1 MRSLSVYLSADMS
14 VLFGDGE
21 GNAVGIYEVDDG
33 IMIIEKFIHCYKE
46 AFDSLFISSFAKY
59 LSEKSSAIQCRREEF
74 FEKFPESSS
83 SSSFSE
89 KQDRRLKKTPSK
101 SDKMA

>member
-1 MRSLSVYLSADMS
+1 MS

-83 SSSFSE
+83 MSFSE
-89 KQDRRLKKTPSK
+89 KQDRRLKKIPSK
-101 SDKMA
+101 SDNMA

>member
-33 IMIIEKFIHCYKE
+33 IMIIEKFIHCNKE
-46 AFDSLFISSFAKY
+46 AFDSLVISSLAKY
-59 LSEKSSAIQCRREEF
+59 LSEKKDCYFSPVRYNVG
-74 FEKFPESSS
+74 EKNS
-83 SSSFSE
+83 
-89 KQDRRLKKTPSK
+89 LKNFQSQVL
-101 SDKMA
+101 